1 MWMLMNEGR
10 GQAPRVREPQRRL
23 RKDSP
28 ARNEVDSGCCF
39 AGRSLQY
46 QITRVEKQQLN
57 RGQKPSLFTPQGRVE
72 VALFRTAAL
81 LLDDRMPSGMNQ
93 GADPLESHSRTPA
106 LLGDSSLLH
115 LLAFTSHYFLLFPLT
130 SKTDQSPRG
139 KCLTEVPC
147 LCSSRPSSFVLNCHL
162 QTKKTSNKY
171 NYFLKIY

>member
-10 GQAPRVREPQRRL
+10 GQAPGVREPQRRL

-39 AGRSLQY
+39 AGRRRQY
-46 QITRVEKQQLN
+46 QITRVEKWQLN

-93 GADPLESHSRTPA
+93 GADPWRVTPEPPLYWEILHYFIFLLSPHTIFFSSHSQVKLTRVPGENVLRRFPA
-106 LLGDSSLLH
+106 CVHPDPVP
-115 LLAFTSHYFLLFPLT
+115 LF
-130 SKTDQSPRG
+130 
-139 KCLTEVPC
+139 
-147 LCSSRPSSFVLNCHL
+147 
-162 QTKKTSNKY
+162 
-171 NYFLKIY
+171 